1 MTRRRVLVAVAQ
13 PGSVTAAARSLN
25 YAQPSVSHHL
35 ARLEAETGATLT
47 QRSGRG
53 IRLTDAGRL
62 LAGRAE
68 EIRGRLDAAEREL
81 AAHVEQRQ
89 ERIRLAVFASALAT
103 IVPAALSRLAA
114 GHPGIDLLLAEAEPP
129 EAMRM
134 LRAGQV
140 DVALVSQHTQN
151 GTPVGPPAAAE
162 GARTRLILDEQVHLV
177 TRPRHRAAAGQP
189 GAAQPAPP
197 SPPLASLPPPSPA
210 PASPAPASREAASPR
225 RARPGGP
232 TWPPTRTAPG

>member
-1 MTRRRVLVAVAQ
+1 M
-13 PGSVTAAARSLN
+13 
-25 YAQPSVSHHL
+25 
-35 ARLEAETGATLT
+35 
-47 QRSGRG
+47 
-53 IRLTDAGRL
+53 
-62 LAGRAE
+62 
-68 EIRGRLDAAEREL
+68 
-81 AAHVEQRQ
+81 
-89 ERIRLAVFASALAT
+89 FASALAT

-140 DVALVSQHTQN
+140 DVALVSRHTQN

-177 TRPRHRAAAGQP
+177 TRPRHRGTAGQPAAAQP
-189 GAAQPAPP
+189 GAAQPGRPAG
-197 SPPLASLPPPSPA
+197 SPA
-210 PASPAPASREAASPR
+210 GPRPAAAPASRASASRAAASPR
-225 RARPGGP
+225 RARPGRP

>member
-1 MTRRRVLVAVAQ
+1 MGTAMFAVVVGVVVLNLV
-13 PGSVTAAARSLN
+13 L
-25 YAQPSVSHHL
+25 
-35 ARLEAETGATLT
+35 ATL
-47 QRSGRG
+47 RK
-53 IRLTDAGRL
+53 
-62 LAGRAE
+62 
-68 EIRGRLDAAEREL
+68 
-81 AAHVEQRQ
+81 

-177 TRPRHRAAAGQP
+177 TRPRHRGT
-189 GAAQPAPP
+189 
-197 SPPLASLPPPSPA
+197 
-210 PASPAPASREAASPR
+210 RRPR
-225 RARPGGP
+225 N
-232 TWPPTRTAPG
+232 